1 MSEPPPLGTHP
12 MTSERDKQFTPL
24 DVLRAFEGHFPSPNA
39 PHTFDESQLDSKG
52 AVCRLQRLKALFRA
66 YDLPLDPKAFR
77 SGEFIAL
84 DDTRYEP
91 VMAAWAKE
99 MAPALQDHPSRDSS
113 QLQRVFENFYAYWS
127 STRSARSTFDW
138 ILACSGYVAHLL
150 ETVAYP
156 TVHAVGGALAPIE
169 QVLVTLVD
177 PQGRTFTKGELVDNY
192 GYPDADPPGIFDEI
206 IEEWEA
212 EDAEYEKEN
221 PDGGPTP

>member
-1 MSEPPPLGTHP
+1 
-12 MTSERDKQFTPL
+12 MTDDRDKQFTPL

-91 VMAAWAKE
+91 AMAAWTKE
-99 MAPALQDHPSRDSS
+99 MAPALRDHQARDNS
-113 QLQRVFENFYAYWS
+113 QFQRVFENFYAYWS

-177 PQGRTFTKGELVDNY
+177 PQGRTFTRRQLVEDY
-192 GYPDADPPGIFDEI
+192 GYPADDPPDIFGEI
-206 IEEWEA
+206 IEQWEA

-221 PDGGPTP
+221 PEGRPTP